1 MEWLRAHYER
11 VLLLIAA
18 LLLLFFAISVAR
30 KAVRF
35 PADFAAR
42 KKTIT
47 PKKASPPREA
57 VDLARAQEKLQQP
70 AQWAF
75 RGHTGLFVPEKHF
88 IGPEGVPVTL
98 KTSEVHP
105 PVPNEWLETY
115 GLPIADADVL
125 SQDADGD
132 GFNNLD
138 EWQGHTNP
146 VEKTSHP
153 DYLTKLKMKSFSYE
167 PFRFVFSSWVGDT
180 FAINT
185 IDMAEPTQFLRIGE
199 IITGTRF
206 KIVKFTPKESAN
218 QYGTTVDVSELTLQ
232 HQDTKEQ
239 MNLVKEKVA
248 ISPESVVTFDYAW
261 PATAPARDF
270 IVRRDQEFS
279 LKPNEDIKYKLVDV
293 QPTKAVIANTRDPD
307 KPIDIGLL
315 SP

>member
-11 VLLLIAA
+11 VVLAIAA
-18 LLLLFFAISVAR
+18 LLLLYYAISIAR
-30 KAVRF
+30 NAVKY
-35 PADFAAR
+35 PQDLAAR
-42 KKTIT
+42 QVPVT

-75 RGHTGLFVPEKHF
+75 RERTGLFVPDKHF
-88 IGPEGVPVTL
+88 IGPEGLPVTL

-125 SQDADGD
+125 SQDPDSD

-146 VEKTSHP
+146 VDKNSHP
-153 DYLTKLKMKSFSYE
+153 EYLTKLKMKSFTEE

-185 IDMAEPTQFLRIGE
+185 IDMAEPTQFLRINE
-199 IITGTRF
+199 TIAGTRF
-206 KIVKFTPKESAN
+206 KIAKFTPKNTTN
-218 QYGTTVDVSELTLQ
+218 QYGTTIDVSELTLQ
-232 HQDTKEQ
+232 HLDTKEQ
-239 MNLVKEKVA
+239 MILVKEKVA
-248 ISPESVVTFDYAW
+248 MSPESVVSFEYAW
-261 PATAPARDF
+261 PCTSPARDF
-270 IVRRDQEFS
+270 VVRRDQEFS
-279 LKPNEDIKYKLVDV
+279 LKPNDDIKYKLIDV

-307 KPIDIGLL
+307 KPIEIGLL

>member
-1 MEWLRAHYER
+1 MEWLRVHYER
-11 VLLLIAA
+11 VVLAAAA
-18 LLLLFFAISVAR
+18 LLLLFCAISIAR
-30 KAVRF
+30 NAVRF
-35 PADFAAR
+35 SSDFAAR
-42 KKTIT
+42 QVTVT

-75 RGHTGLFVPEKHF
+75 RERTGLFVPEKHF
-88 IGPEGVPVTL
+88 IGPEGLPVTL

-125 SQDADGD
+125 SQDQDSD

-146 VEKTSHP
+146 VDKNSHP
-153 DYLTKLKMKSFSYE
+153 EYLTKLKMKSFNEE

-199 IITGTRF
+199 TIAGTRF
-206 KIVKFTPKESAN
+206 KIAKFTPKETKN

-232 HQDTKEQ
+232 HLDTKEQ

-248 ISPESVVTFDYAW
+248 ISPESVVTFEYSW
-261 PATAPARDF
+261 PSTAPARDF

-279 LKPNEDIKYKLVDV
+279 LKPNDDIKYKLVDV

-307 KPIDIGLL
+307 KPIEIGLL

>member
-1 MEWLRAHYER
+1 MEWLRLHYER
-11 VLLLIAA
+11 VVLLIAA
-18 LLLLFFAISVAR
+18 LALLFCAISLAR
-30 KAVRF
+30 RTTRF
-35 PADFAAR
+35 AADLAAR
-42 KKTIT
+42 KSTII

-75 RGHTGLFVPEKHF
+75 RSRTGLFVPEKHF

-125 SQDADGD
+125 SQDQDGD

-153 DYLTKLKMKSFSYE
+153 DYLTKLKMKAFSEE
-167 PFRFVFSSWVGDT
+167 PFRFVFSSWVGDSY
-180 FAINT
+180 AINT
-185 IDMAEPTQFLRIGE
+185 IDMSEPTRFVKIGD
-199 IITGTRF
+199 IIAGTRF
-206 KIVKFTPKESAN
+206 KVMKFTSKSTTN
-218 QYGTTVDVSELTLQ
+218 QYGTTIDVSELTLQ
-232 HQDTKEQ
+232 HQDTNEQ
-239 MNLVKEKVA
+239 LSLIKEKVA
-248 ISPESVVTFDYAW
+248 ISPESVVTFEYSW
-261 PATAPARDF
+261 PATASARDF

-279 LKPNEDIKYKLVDV
+279 LKPNDDIKYKLIDV